1 MARKAIYVGKD
12 AFYPQ
17 TDRAAAKALFAR
29 SVARVEIETHSYCN
43 RRCEYCPNVVGD
55 RLGENA
61 RMPEEMYL
69 RMMRDLAE
77 IDYARH
83 IVLQAYNEPL
93 ADRTI
98 VQRIAQARAA
108 CGKAI
113 IGIHTNADY
122 LDAQYLNDLV
132 EAGLTYMHISIHVKP
147 GDAYSEAYALER
159 MFEVCARIGLP
170 AKLDSIRRNEWV
182 MARIPHRRIKIQMH
196 AVNFLFKHGNTR
208 GGLIDAIK
216 VGAAR
221 TAPCHFVFSHFHVG
235 YNGQIMPCCHLRSDR
250 PEHAPYRIGHLGD
263 FASIFQAYASPAAT
277 AWRRQLVGIR
287 PKSKPCDTCTARFVG
302 NSPALE
308 RLQKNLAARRDSLLA
323 AAAAAQSAAT
333 PPHDPA

>member
-17 TDRAAAKALFAR
+17 ADREAAKALFAR

-55 RLGENA
+55 RLGDNA

-98 VQRIAQARAA
+98 VRRIAQARAA
-108 CGKAI
+108 CRNAI

-122 LDAQYLNDLV
+122 LDAQYLAGLV
-132 EAGLTYMHISIHVKP
+132 EAGLSYMHISIHVKP

-170 AKLDSIRRNEWV
+170 AKLDSI
-182 MARIPHRRIKIQMH
+182 
-196 AVNFLFKHGNTR
+196 
-208 GGLIDAIK
+208 K
-216 VGAAR
+216 VGAVR
-221 TAPCHFVFSHFHVG
+221 PAPCHFVFSHFHVG

-323 AAAAAQSAAT
+323 QAGSPQ
-333 PPHDPA
+333 D